1 VAPTLA
7 KDLENVRFLPLQPS
21 ERLNDLLNLADIHL
35 LPQQL
40 AAADSVF
47 PSKLIGM
54 LASGRPIIAA
64 CRPGSDIAESISGCG
79 LVTLPGDPEALA
91 AAVVALARDD
101 DARIQMGLRSRES
114 AVREFS
120 QDFILPRIERE
131 MLDRIRCGERR
142 VKTSAS
148 VPTFPE

>member
-1 VAPTLA
+1 
-7 KDLENVRFLPLQPS
+7 
-21 ERLNDLLNLADIHL
+21 
-35 LPQQL
+35 
-40 AAADSVF
+40 
-47 PSKLIGM
+47 M